1 MQNKILELFR
11 LTRDARKQGV
21 AMQHKLLLY
30 WISMVLAIFGVL
42 LVVLSVA
49 GVFSGS
55 GEKLHQALSAQQA
68 HTVAE
73 LNEQFA
79 TLTAQGIVISNEA
92 SDTLNSIL
100 YTEPTSALS
109 DDPAAL
115 EQIQRELYAT
125 LNTVLRSSPC
135 NGVYLVLDATTN
147 TAAKGSDTSRAGLYL
162 RFANL
167 NSKNAV
173 DQDVVFYR
181 GIPDIAREHQLELHN
196 RWKMEFDTS
205 LMVDYRDMIEQQV
218 DKLSDSCVWTQRSQ
232 LTDSWEN
239 IVLLMVPIR
248 GSGDA
253 VRGICGVELGDLYL
267 RLSYPAQESEF
278 GSMVTVL
285 APMEDNTLLL
295 SQGMTG
301 GLEGVYLD
309 DADTLQIQQGKQF
322 HTYTG
327 QNGAYLGVH
336 TKLDMEIVGGGAMYA
351 VTLVPEE
358 CYNAVTASEKR
369 TWFIGSVLFLLA
381 MLVVS
386 VLLSRWFVRPIAKS
400 LAAIQSDSLHDAGQ
414 TGIAEI
420 DSLVALL
427 RSKAQSSENHSSL
440 PTDIA
445 ELFDGFARRAAGLT
459 TAERSIL
466 RHYSE
471 GREVAEVAEAAF
483 ISINTLRKHN
493 ANIYRKLEI
502 GSRDELMLY
511 IELFRRVGR
520 LEEILQEPVAT
531 EQQTI

>member
-1 MQNKILELFR
+1 MQHKILELFR

-21 AMQHKLLLY
+21 AMQHKLMLY
-30 WISMVLAIFGVL
+30 WVSMILATFGVL
-42 LVVLSVA
+42 LVVLSMA
-49 GVFSGS
+49 GVFSS
-55 GEKLHQALSAQQA
+55 SSEKLYQALSAQQA
-68 HTVAE
+68 HTVTA
-73 LNEQFA
+73 LHEQFA
-79 TLTAQGIVISNEA
+79 TLTAQGIVISKEA
-92 SDTLNSIL
+92 TETLNSIL
-100 YTEPTSALS
+100 YTEPTAALN

-115 EQIQRELYAT
+115 KQIERELYAT

-147 TAAKGSDTSRAGLYL
+147 TAAKGADTSRAGLYL

-196 RWKMEFDTS
+196 RWKMEFNIS
-205 LMVDYRDMIEQQV
+205 LMVDYENMIGQKV
-218 DKLSDSCVWTQRSQ
+218 DQLFHSCVWTQRVQ

-239 IVLLMVPIR
+239 IILLMVPIR
-248 GSGDA
+248 GSGGA

-278 GSMVTVL
+278 GSMVTVF
-285 APMEDNTLLL
+285 APMEDSTLLL
-295 SQGMTG
+295 SEGMTG
-301 GLEGVYLD
+301 GLDGTYLD
-309 DADTLQIQQGKQF
+309 DTDTLEIQQGKQF

-327 QNGAYLGVH
+327 QSGTYLGVH
-336 TKLDMEIVGGGAMYA
+336 TKLDIEIMDGTSIYA
-351 VTLVPEE
+351 VTLIPEE
-358 CYNAVTASEKR
+358 GYTASATSER
-369 TWFIGSVLFLLA
+369 MAWLTGSVLFLIA
-381 MLVVS
+381 MLVLS

-400 LAAIQSDSLHDAGQ
+400 LAAIQSDSLDDAGQ

-420 DSLVALL
+420 DSLLALL
-427 RSKAQSSENHSSL
+427 GSKTQSSETHSPL

-445 ELFDGFARRAAGLT
+445 ELFDGFAQRATGLT
-459 TAERSIL
+459 TTERSIL
-466 RHYSE
+466 RHYAE

-511 IELFRRVGR
+511 MELFRRAGR
-520 LEEILQEPVAT
+520 LEEILHEPVPAA
-531 EQQTI
+531 EP